1 MSQTYSICALV
12 EIFVFTTSYYLLSS
26 TAHGLSQILFKQ
38 ECTVFVTYFGHAW
51 KQLKPGSI
59 FMVTEG
65 PRAPKEAPDNV
76 PECIKIW
83 RQSVQ
88 GLWRKGAFSEGAFH
102 SKNAFFYIEKW
113 GNWQGIWSIFW
124 LKGFIRSPGPLRRSR

>member
-65 PRAPKEAPDNV
+65 PRAPKEAPDHRQCARMHQKLAPIGAGTV
-76 PECIKIW
+76 AKRCI
-83 RQSVQ
+83 
-88 GLWRKGAFSEGAFH
+88 F
-102 SKNAFFYIEKW
+102 
-113 GNWQGIWSIFW
+113 
-124 LKGFIRSPGPLRRSR
+124 